1 MIDVVSSV
9 LFVLGSVLALL
20 SAVGLHRFRD
30 PIARSHA
37 AGKVAPLGAALVAV
51 AVSLEMGSWAVAMKL
66 GVAFLLLILTF
77 PTGVHM
83 IVRAA
88 YRSGTELTPEVEV
101 DELADTLS
109 AETLSAETLSAET
122 LSENAS
128 SDDGDTG

>member
-1 MIDVVSSV
+1 MIDVVASV
-9 LFVLGSVLALL
+9 MFVLGSILGLL

-37 AGKVAPLGAALVAV
+37 AGKVAPLGAALVAL

-66 GVAFLLLILTF
+66 GVAFLLLVLTF

-83 IVRAA
+83 VVRAA

-101 DELADTLS
+101 DELA
-109 AETLSAETLSAET
+109 ETLSTEVRSTEARSAEAR
-122 LSENAS
+122 SES
-128 SDDGDTG
+128 VTGDEGDPG